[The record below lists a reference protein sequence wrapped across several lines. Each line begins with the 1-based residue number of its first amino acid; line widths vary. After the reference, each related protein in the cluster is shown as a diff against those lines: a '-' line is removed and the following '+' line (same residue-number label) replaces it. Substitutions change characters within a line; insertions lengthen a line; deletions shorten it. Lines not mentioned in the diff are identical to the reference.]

1 MNGPTIWR
9 LACGSA
15 RCTEKPPP
23 RSRTRGTIIKSSASQ
38 VRLSPRTGSCAGIQ
52 LISFSRLRGFGA
64 MCRHWSRCLMNVPL
78 RNLAYVCSSSA
89 SVFITIGPY
98 WAVPVSW
105 TSATCSSPD
114 SGATRDDQLGRQ
126 ALHHLVSL
134 IARQASHSG
143 DPSIWPGS
151 RGSNV
156 QDFAFNLETVTR
168 PGWIWPFKFTA
179 SPDDTAGEQHAAL
192 DQEAHGDC
200 SRVPTAC
207 RQAR

>member
-1 MNGPTIWR
+1 M
-9 LACGSA
+9 
-15 RCTEKPPP
+15 
-23 RSRTRGTIIKSSASQ
+23 
-38 VRLSPRTGSCAGIQ
+38 
-52 LISFSRLRGFGA
+52 
-64 MCRHWSRCLMNVPL
+64 MNVPL
-78 RNLAYVCSSSA
+78 RKAAYPCSISA

-98 WAVPVSW
+98 WAVHVQW

-156 QDFAFNLETVTR
+156 QDFAFNLQTVTG
-168 PGWIWPFKFTA
+168 PGWIWPFKFTT
-179 SPDDTAGEQHAAL
+179 SPDDTAGERQAAL
-192 DQEAHGDC
+192 DQEAHCDRSRSRSACKAVQPAIGRDAASVKLSDGDFKA
-200 SRVPTAC
+200 TAVFF
-207 RQAR
+207 ATANSA